1 MGHAVGTLKAIQETD
16 PKVYAAIRAEE
27 RRQRDKLVLI
37 ASENY
42 ASQAVQAA
50 QGSLMTNK
58 YAEGYP
64 GRRYYGGC
72 KYVDVVEELAIERA
86 KQLFGC
92 EHVNVQP
99 HSGSTANMA
108 AYLSVL
114 KPGDTILGMAL
125 SEGGHLT
132 HGSKVSFSGK
142 IFQSYAYGL
151 NPETELIDYD
161 AVQKLA
167 EECRPRMLVVGASA
181 YSRIIDF
188 ERFKHIADS
197 VGAYVLVDIAH
208 ISGLVVTGLHPS
220 PVPYADFVTTTTHKT
235 LRGPRAGMV
244 MCKAEHAN
252 AVDKII
258 FPGLQG
264 GPLMHVI
271 AAKAVA
277 FQEALAPEFKAY
289 QEQVLANA
297 KALAQGFIERDYHVV
312 SGGTDTH
319 LFLMNLNSKGVT
331 GKDAESALDAS
342 GIILNKNAV
351 PHDERPPAVTSGIRI
366 GTPIV
371 TTRGMGLA
379 EMSQL
384 VAWIDEVI
392 QHSTDRRLHR
402 RIAKDV
408 KALCGRFPIFQTSP
422 LVSA

>member
-151 NPETELIDYD
+151 NPESERIDYD

-181 YSRIIDF
+181 YSRIIYF

-208 ISGLVVTGLHPS
+208 ISGLVATGLHPS
-220 PVPYADFVTTTTHKT
+220 PVPHADFVTTTTHKT

-244 MCKAEHAN
+244 MCKAEHAK

-277 FQEALAPEFKAY
+277 FQEALAPEFKVY

>member
-1 MGHAVGTLKAIQETD
+1 MGNAVGTLKAIQETD
-16 PKVYAAIRAEE
+16 SEVYAAIRAEE
-27 RRQRDKLVLI
+27 KRQRNKLVLI

-72 KYVDVVEELAIERA
+72 QYVDVVEELAIERA

-188 ERFKHIADS
+188 ERFKQIADS

-277 FQEALAPEFKAY
+277 FQEALAPEFKVY

-422 LVSA
+422 LTSA

>member
-16 PKVYAAIRAEE
+16 SEVYAAIRAEE
-27 RRQRDKLVLI
+27 KRQRNKLVLI

-72 KYVDVVEELAIERA
+72 QNVDVVEELAIERA

-220 PVPYADFVTTTTHKT
+220 PVAYADFVTTTTHKT

-422 LVSA
+422 LTSA

>member
-1 MGHAVGTLKAIQETD
+1 MGHAVGTLKAIQQTD
-16 PKVYAAIRAEE
+16 PEVYAAIRAEE
-27 RRQRDKLVLI
+27 KRQRNKLVLI

-42 ASQAVQAA
+42 ASQAVQGA

-151 NPETELIDYD
+151 NPESERIDYD

-197 VGAYVLVDIAH
+197 VGAYILVDIAH
-208 ISGLVVTGLHPS
+208 ISGLVATGLHPS
-220 PVPYADFVTTTTHKT
+220 PVPHADFVTTTTHKT

-244 MCKAEHAN
+244 MCKAEHAK

-289 QEQVLANA
+289 QQQILANA
-297 KALAQGFIERDYHVV
+297 KALAKGFIERDYHVV

-331 GKDAESALDAS
+331 GKEAEEALDAS

-351 PHDERPPAVTSGIRI
+351 PNDERPPAITSGVRI

-384 VAWIDEVI
+384 VAWIDEVL

-422 LVSA
+422 LTSA

>member
-1 MGHAVGTLKAIQETD
+1 MGHAVGTLKAIKETD
-16 PKVYAAIRAEE
+16 PEVYAAIRAEE
-27 RRQRDKLVLI
+27 KRQRDKLVLI

-64 GRRYYGGC
+64 GKRYYGGC
-72 KYVDVVEELAIERA
+72 QYVDVVEELAIERA

-125 SEGGHLT
+125 SQGGHLT

-161 AVQKLA
+161 AVQKIA

-208 ISGLVVTGLHPS
+208 ISGLVATGLHPS
-220 PVPYADFVTTTTHKT
+220 PVPHADFVTTTTHKT

-244 MCKAEHAN
+244 MCKAEHAK
-252 AVDKII
+252 ALDKII

-289 QEQVLANA
+289 QQHVLANA

-331 GKDAESALDAS
+331 GKEAEEALDAS

-351 PHDERPPAVTSGIRI
+351 PNDERPPAITSGVRI

-384 VAWIDEVI
+384 VAWIDEVL
-392 QHSTDRRLHR
+392 QHSTNRRLHR

-408 KALCGRFPIFQTSP
+408 KALCGRFSIFQTSP
-422 LVSA
+422 LTSA